1 VRGFDE
7 NIAAGLLLLSGES
20 EGEFSMSTNVSML
33 AEIPMFSLLDQDER
47 ATLAGLMKEESFE
60 AGKIIYN
67 VGDYGDSLYI
77 VRRGRVQIFVEDELG
92 ENIVLGESRPG
103 DVFGQIS
110 MLDGGPRTAT
120 ALTEEP
126 SEVLRLDRE
135 CLQQLVSS
143 HPHAALDL
151 LAVVGRR
158 LRATD
163 ELLRM
168 HVTRNANVEES
179 EQLTMGE
186 RIADQVAAFGGSW
199 TFIILFSAVIAVWI
213 MLNSIALLK
222 HTFDPYP
229 YILLNLVLSM
239 LAAFQAPVIM
249 MSQNRQ
255 AAKDRI
261 NSDLDFAVNRKA
273 ELEVANLH
281 RKLDRVYDL
290 VREQWGEQE
299 KQKKQQQRPDGE
311 SPKDYY

>member
-1 VRGFDE
+1 MRGFDE

-20 EGEFSMSTNVSML
+20 EGEFSMSTNVNML
-33 AEIPMFSLLDQDER
+33 AEIPMFSLLDKDER

-179 EQLTMGE
+179 EQLTLGE
-186 RIADQVAAFGGSW
+186 RIADRVAAFGGSW
-199 TFIILFSAVIAVWI
+199 TFIILFSVAIAVWI
-213 MLNSIALLK
+213 MLNS
-222 HTFDPYP
+222 
-229 YILLNLVLSM
+229 ILLNLVLSM

-249 MSQNRQ
+249 MSQKRQ

-290 VREQWGEQE
+290 VRERWGDEQE
-299 KQKKQQQRPDGE
+299 KQ
-311 SPKDYY
+311 

>member
-1 VRGFDE
+1 
-7 NIAAGLLLLSGES
+7 
-20 EGEFSMSTNVSML
+20 ML
-33 AEIPMFSLLDQDER
+33 AEIPMFSLLDRDER

-92 ENIVLGESRPG
+92 ENIVLGESGPG

-299 KQKKQQQRPDGE
+299 KQ
-311 SPKDYY
+311 

>member
-1 VRGFDE
+1 MVHPRYRRLDVRGFDE

-151 LAVVGRR
+151 LAVLGRG
-158 LRATD
+158 LRTTD

-186 RIADQVAAFGGSW
+186 RIADQVAAFLG
-199 TFIILFSAVIAVWI
+199 
-213 MLNSIALLK
+213 
-222 HTFDPYP
+222 
-229 YILLNLVLSM
+229 
-239 LAAFQAPVIM
+239 
-249 MSQNRQ
+249 
-255 AAKDRI
+255 
-261 NSDLDFAVNRKA
+261 
-273 ELEVANLH
+273 
-281 RKLDRVYDL
+281 RKL
-290 VREQWGEQE
+290 
-299 KQKKQQQRPDGE
+299 
-311 SPKDYY
+311 S